1 MPALGAATPA
11 YSTPP
16 PFPRGEEPR
25 PPPTGLPSPPSW
37 AAHTPDTVGCP
48 RRPPRGP
55 ARHYPVLSQP
65 DAPPPGL
72 APPSLTR
79 VSLSGHGP
87 SRTRGPVFVGCRRRA
102 FASGAGRR
110 VPAAARGPHDR
121 CPRGSLANLG
131 TLGASE
137 GEAGR
142 GRLLGSQTRASSRYG
157 RKAGPPGS
165 PRAPRRESPGVPR
178 AGPSSAGRRPMEG
191 AGARAASG
199 SLDPAPRLAPPG
211 RDEGNP

>member
-1 MPALGAATPA
+1 MPTLGAATPA

-25 PPPTGLPSPPSW
+25 PPPTGLPSPPRW
-37 AAHTPDTVGCP
+37 AAHPPDTAGCP

-79 VSLSGHGP
+79 VSLSGRGP
-87 SRTRGPVFVGCRRRA
+87 SRTRGPVFVGCRHRA

-142 GRLLGSQTRASSRYG
+142 GRLLGSQTRASSRYREEGGAARVAARPEAGEPRSPARWTLECGEEANGGGGGSG
-157 RKAGPPGS
+157 RLW
-165 PRAPRRESPGVPR
+165 ES
-178 AGPSSAGRRPMEG
+178 GPSSPPRPTWEG
-191 AGARAASG
+191 
-199 SLDPAPRLAPPG
+199 
-211 RDEGNP
+211 